1 MKYKWNEKLFYT
13 SKQILKLL
21 HLPKYLKKTDDEVE
35 LYKQPEIKT
44 TKSCISMPQWICNT
58 PLELHDLKAE
68 FIIGEAIFKT
78 RSIGSNK
85 WGILPQELSAF
96 RSTTPPSLC
105 NLSLT
110 TRRKNQVNLKL
121 VSCNPLFEM

>member
-1 MKYKWNEKLFYT
+1 MKCKWNEKLFYT

-44 TKSCISMPQWICNT
+44 TKYCLSTPQWICKT

-68 FIIGEAIFKT
+68 FITGEAIFKT
-78 RSIGSNK
+78 MEHFTSRIKCFYQYN
-85 WGILPQELSAF
+85 
-96 RSTTPPSLC
+96 STI
-105 NLSLT
+105 
-110 TRRKNQVNLKL
+110 
-121 VSCNPLFEM
+121 FM

>member
-1 MKYKWNEKLFYT
+1 MKCKWNEKLFYT

-44 TKSCISMPQWICNT
+44 TKYCLSMPQWICKT

-68 FIIGEAIFKT
+68 FITGEAIFKT
-78 RSIGSNK
+78 RLIGSNK
-85 WGILPQELSAF
+85 WGILPRELSAF
-96 RSTTPPSLC
+96 TNTTPPSLC

-110 TRRKNQVNLKL
+110 TRRKNQDNLKL
-121 VSCNPLFEM
+121 AFLQPSF